1 MTENETAAHPV
12 GRLARADLHLHSQHS
27 NRPSEWFLRRIGAP
41 ESFMAPRA
49 VYDACKAAGMD
60 YVTISDHNVIEG
72 ALELAELPDTFVSCE
87 LTTYFPENGCK
98 VHLLVHGITES
109 QFKTLQ
115 EAREDIYTLREVVLR
130 EAICHSVAH
139 PLFRVNDRLTPEQFE
154 QLLLLFNRFE
164 GLNGSRDP
172 RGGSILRAVFDGLTP
187 ETLADLANRHGIAP
201 HGERPWVKTLTGG
214 SDDHGGLYIAGAYT
228 ETPPAENVAAFLE
241 HLREGRCQ
249 AGGHGGGSVHLANS
263 LYQIAYAYY
272 RERLLGPG
280 QRDGTVLGAM
290 LRKLGGGES
299 PPAAAGKG
307 GGVRAYVRRSIATA
321 VKRHRQRRMHGLE
334 KLLAEE
340 VQSVVRSGDAP
351 RKHPSASPD
360 PERLQTSFRIVQ
372 RLAHR
377 FLERGLSECTDGRI
391 LDGLQ
396 SFSSLGMVALGV
408 APYLTATA
416 SQHKDAAFLETVA
429 ARFPSAASLRE
440 RPGGMAWITDTLTD
454 VNGVSHTI
462 GTLATMA
469 KQAGRPV
476 TVVASPRVPVAGVPY
491 DLVQF
496 PPLGTFRLPE
506 YESIELSF
514 PPFLEVLNFLEQ
526 RQFSTLMISTPGPLG
541 LCALAAAQLLNLKT
555 RGIYHTDF
563 PAMADGA
570 TDDPKIG
577 EAARSYMRWFYGR
590 MDKVYAPTQAYV
602 EHLVDLGIRAD
613 RIGVLPRGVDL
624 RRFNP
629 KHADRAGWT
638 ARNLDP
644 QRFKYLYVGR
654 ISRDK
659 NVETLLQAH
668 RAMAAS
674 GGGADLVVV
683 GDGPQRAELEER
695 YGSADTVF
703 TGTLHG
709 SELSRVYASADAL
722 VFPSRTDTFGN
733 VVLEAHASGLPA
745 IVSDCGGPREIVS
758 THGSGL
764 VVDTRDPRLLAEAMR
779 RLQCDANLRDSLRS
793 SALRRAEE
801 SRWETVLAA
810 L

>member
-1 MTENETAAHPV
+1 
-12 GRLARADLHLHSQHS
+12 
-27 NRPSEWFLRRIGAP
+27 
-41 ESFMAPRA
+41 
-49 VYDACKAAGMD
+49 
-60 YVTISDHNVIEG
+60 
-72 ALELAELPDTFVSCE
+72 
-87 LTTYFPENGCK
+87 
-98 VHLLVHGITES
+98 
-109 QFKTLQ
+109 
-115 EAREDIYTLREVVLR
+115 
-130 EAICHSVAH
+130 
-139 PLFRVNDRLTPEQFE
+139 
-154 QLLLLFNRFE
+154 
-164 GLNGSRDP
+164 
-172 RGGSILRAVFDGLTP
+172 
-187 ETLADLANRHGIAP
+187 
-201 HGERPWVKTLTGG
+201 
-214 SDDHGGLYIAGAYT
+214 
-228 ETPPAENVAAFLE
+228 
-241 HLREGRCQ
+241 
-249 AGGHGGGSVHLANS
+249 
-263 LYQIAYAYY
+263 
-272 RERLLGPG
+272 
-280 QRDGTVLGAM
+280 
-290 LRKLGGGES
+290 
-299 PPAAAGKG
+299 
-307 GGVRAYVRRSIATA
+307 
-321 VKRHRQRRMHGLE
+321 
-334 KLLAEE
+334 
-340 VQSVVRSGDAP
+340 
-351 RKHPSASPD
+351 
-360 PERLQTSFRIVQ
+360 
-372 RLAHR
+372 
-377 FLERGLSECTDGRI
+377 
-391 LDGLQ
+391 
-396 SFSSLGMVALGV
+396 
-408 APYLTATA
+408 
-416 SQHKDAAFLETVA
+416 
-429 ARFPSAASLRE
+429 
-440 RPGGMAWITDTLTD
+440 MAWITDTLTD